1 LISAPIVQPP
11 DWDLRFE
18 VMCDASDSAVGAVLG
33 KRKDKKLHAIYYA
46 SRTLDYAQR
55 NNATT
60 EKELLAVVF
69 AFEKFRS
76 YLVGSKVIV
85 HTDHAALK
93 YLMQKKDAKPRLLRW
108 LLLLQEFDIDVR
120 DKKGVDY
127 GVGDHLSCISIDD
140 VVPINDFLPEEN
152 IYMIDTTEEDECK
165 CDELQNRASVSIDTP
180 SMSINTH
187 ISEEVYIRSCAMVS
201 IDITE
206 TVDRH
211 SPESTQNWSPIE
223 NCATTAVE
231 KDYPWYVDIVN
242 YLAADLEPDN
252 LTDYN
257 KKRFLGEIMRYYWD
271 EPYLYKHC
279 SDGVYR
285 RCIAA
290 TEVPDILSHYHSP
303 RYGGHFPT
311 FKTVSKVHIAV

>member
-1 LISAPIVQPP
+1 
-11 DWDLRFE
+11 
-18 VMCDASDSAVGAVLG
+18 
-33 KRKDKKLHAIYYA
+33 
-46 SRTLDYAQR
+46 
-55 NNATT
+55 
-60 EKELLAVVF
+60 
-69 AFEKFRS
+69 
-76 YLVGSKVIV
+76 
-85 HTDHAALK
+85 
-93 YLMQKKDAKPRLLRW
+93 
-108 LLLLQEFDIDVR
+108 
-120 DKKGVDY
+120 
-127 GVGDHLSCISIDD
+127 
-140 VVPINDFLPEEN
+140 
-152 IYMIDTTEEDECK
+152 MIDRAEEDDCK
-165 CDELQNRASVSIDTP
+165 CDKLQNRASVSIDTP
-180 SMSINTH
+180 SMSIDTH
-187 ISEEVYIRSCAMVS
+187 FSEEVDIRSCAMVS

-231 KDYPWYVDIVN
+231 KDYPWYADIVN